1 MRALQRALPFRP
13 VPRFLG
19 FGRLGVDVG
28 SALDLVGGVLKY
40 VGATFVVPLAVALV
54 LGERWWPFLVGGLV
68 TIAVGVFLDRI
79 TRGTREQVGPR
90 EGFLVVALI
99 WLLVPAFGCIPFVL
113 SGVEQLSN
121 PMNAYFEAVSG
132 FTATGA
138 TVVQDVEALPDS
150 VLLWRQLSNW
160 LGGMGIIILAVAV
173 LPRLRVGGRQLLLSE
188 LAGPAELERL
198 TATIRDTARRLWVLY
213 IGLTIGAILGLA
225 LIGWTGMDPAM
236 DLWQA
241 VAHALAVVAL
251 GGFSINNDS
260 VAGFSAATQWFLV
273 LVMLLAGIN
282 FLRLYRI
289 LVQRHL
295 RVVVRDEE
303 LRLYLALL
311 AAGSLLLL
319 VEVLA
324 GGFLSGESAFRG
336 AVFQSVSVM
345 TTTGFATENTATW
358 TALASMTLLLLMFIG
373 ASAGSTGGSIKVVRH
388 LLLWKVVRREL
399 RQSVHRDAVIPVRLS
414 GAVVDE
420 RALRSVGVF
429 VLLYLAVFALGTL
442 GLVIDARR
450 ADEGVAAIEAI
461 GAAAAC
467 LGNVG
472 PAFGFAGPF
481 GSYEPFSNL
490 STGILAVLMWL
501 GRLEI
506 VPVAVLLMRGY
517 WRP

>member
-1 MRALQRALPFRP
+1 
-13 VPRFLG
+13 VPRSPG
-19 FGRLGVDVG
+19 SGRLGVDVG

-40 VGATFVVPLAVALV
+40 VGATFLVPLVVAVA
-54 LGERWWPFLVGGLV
+54 LGERWWSFAVAGVVTVG
-68 TIAVGVFLDRI
+68 VGVFLDRI
-79 TRGTREQVGPR
+79 TSGTREQVGPR

-99 WLLVPAFGCIPFVL
+99 WLAVPAFGCLPFLL
-113 SGVEQLSN
+113 SGAEQLSN
-121 PMNAYFEAVSG
+121 PVNAYFEAVSG

-138 TVVQDVEALPDS
+138 TVVPDVEALPDS
-150 VLLWRQLSNW
+150 VLLWRQLSHW
-160 LGGMGIIILAVAV
+160 LGGMGIIVLAVAV
-173 LPRLRVGGRQLLLSE
+173 LPRLRVGGRQLLQSE
-188 LAGPAELERL
+188 LAGPTELERL

-213 IGLTIGAILGLA
+213 VGLTAAAILGLA
-225 LIGWTGMDPAM
+225 LLGWTGVDPAM
-236 DLWQA
+236 SLWEA
-241 VAHALAVVAL
+241 IAHALSVVAL

-260 VAGFSAATQWFLV
+260 VAGFAPATQWFLV

-289 LVQRHL
+289 LVQRHVN
-295 RVVVRDEE
+295 VVVRDEE
-303 LRLYLALL
+303 LRLYLTLL
-311 AAGSLLLL
+311 AAGSALLL
-319 VEVLA
+319 VEVVA
-324 GGFLSGESAFRG
+324 GGFLAGEAAVRG
-336 AVFQSVSVM
+336 AVFQAVSVM

-388 LLLWKVVRREL
+388 LLLAKVVRREL
-399 RQSVHRDAVIPVRLS
+399 RQAVHRDAVIPVRLS

-420 RALRSVGVF
+420 RALRSVSVF
-429 VLLYLAVFALGTL
+429 VVLYLAVFALGTL
-442 GLVIDARR
+442 GLVVEARR
-450 ADEGVAAIEAI
+450 ASADVAAIEAI

-490 STGILAVLMWL
+490 STGILAMLMWL